1 MAYHEDVSLASY
13 MSILRSRWLTIVA
26 VVVAALVGTAAYSF
40 TVTPRYEAH
49 ASVFFSVSV
58 SDSPAARN
66 RGFVYQQTQVRIYAQ
81 LAVEPIVLDPVIK
94 KLKLS
99 TTPNQLADSL
109 VAQAPLNTPIVQ
121 IIASASTKARAVALA
136 AAVAA
141 QLSTTVTALAP
152 KVTTG
157 TTTVQATLVDP
168 ATANSSP
175 TEPRTKLNL
184 EVALILGLLLG
195 AVVAVALDARST
207 RRIRRRQVEAL
218 GGVSV
223 IGTVTMRGTGV
234 NAAGSAHDT
243 KWAGDLRRLQMR
255 LFPPLGRRPFT
266 TVAITSG
273 SDPAYSA
280 RLAFGLAAAQAST
293 PQRVLLID
301 ANVHDPTL
309 ESALGLPPSPG
320 LGAVL
325 HGDVPLEA
333 AVQRWGTRGLDVLSA
348 GVKTANAAGLLDSA
362 ASRALLKTAAERYD
376 LVLINAAPFTFADGL
391 LMSRL
396 ADRAVVVLSR
406 DDTRGRLTE
415 AFGALDTV
423 RADVI
428 GLVLTT

>member
-1 MAYHEDVSLASY
+1 VSLASY
-13 MSILRSRWLTIVA
+13 ASILRLRWKAIVA
-26 VVVAALVGTAAYSF
+26 VVVAAFVGTAAYSF
-40 TVTPRYEAH
+40 TVAPRYEAH
-49 ASVFFSVSV
+49 TSVFFSVSV
-58 SDSPAARN
+58 SNTPAARN
-66 RGFVYQQTQVRIYAQ
+66 RGFDYQQTQVRTYAQ
-81 LAVEPIVLDPVIK
+81 LAVLPIVLNPVIK

-99 TTPNQLADSL
+99 TTPDQLADNV

-121 IIASASTKARAVALA
+121 IITSASTKTQAVALA
-136 AAVAA
+136 DAVAT

-152 KVTTG
+152 KVDTG
-157 TTTVQATLVDP
+157 TTTVQATRLDP

-195 AVVAVALDARST
+195 AVIAVALDARST

-223 IGTVTMRGTGV
+223 IGTVTMRGTGI
-234 NAAGSAHDT
+234 NAASVTHDT

-280 RLAFGLAAAQAST
+280 RLALGLAAAQAAT

-309 ESALGLPPSPG
+309 ETALGLPPSPG

-325 HGDVPLEA
+325 RGEVPLEA
-333 AVQRWGTRGLDVLSA
+333 AVARWGTRGLDVLSA
-348 GVKTANAAGLLDSA
+348 GVKTVNADALLDSTA
-362 ASRALLKTAAERYD
+362 TRVLLETAAERYD
-376 LVLINAAPFTFADGL
+376 LVLINAAPFTLADGL

-396 ADRAVVVLSR
+396 ADRAVVVLGR

-423 RADVI
+423 RADVL

>member
-1 MAYHEDVSLASY
+1 V
-13 MSILRSRWLTIVA
+13 
-26 VVVAALVGTAAYSF
+26 
-40 TVTPRYEAH
+40 
-49 ASVFFSVSV
+49 
-58 SDSPAARN
+58 
-66 RGFVYQQTQVRIYAQ
+66 
-81 LAVEPIVLDPVIK
+81 
-94 KLKLS
+94 
-99 TTPNQLADSL
+99 

-121 IIASASTKARAVALA
+121 IIASASTKTSAIALADAVAT
-136 AAVAA
+136 
-141 QLSTTVTALAP
+141 QLSATVTALAP
-152 KVTTG
+152 KVDTG
-157 TTTVQATLVDP
+157 TPTVVATRLDP
-168 ATANSSP
+168 ATASSSP
-175 TEPRTKLNL
+175 AEPRTKLNL

-207 RRIRRRQVEAL
+207 RRIRRRQIEAL

-223 IGTVTMRGTGV
+223 IGTITMRGSGIKPT
-234 NAAGSAHDT
+234 SAHDT

-309 ESALGLPPSPG
+309 ETALGLPPSPG

-325 HGDVPLEA
+325 RGEVPLEA

-348 GVKTANAAGLLDSA
+348 GAKTVNADALLDSSA
-362 ASRALLKTAAERYD
+362 TRSLLNTATERYD
-376 LVLINAAPFTFADGL
+376 LVLINAAPFTLADGL

-396 ADRAVVVLSR
+396 ADRAVVVLGR

-423 RADVI
+423 RADVL
-428 GLVLTT
+428 GLVLAT

>member
-1 MAYHEDVSLASY
+1 ML
-13 MSILRSRWLTIVA
+13 
-26 VVVAALVGTAAYSF
+26 AALVGTAAYSF
-40 TVTPRYEAH
+40 TVTPRYKAH
-49 ASVFFSVSV
+49 TSVFFSVSV

-66 RGFVYQQTQVRIYAQ
+66 RGFAYQQTQVRTYAQ
-81 LAVEPIVLDPVIK
+81 LAVLPIVLNPVIK

-99 TTPNQLADSL
+99 TTPDELANSV

-121 IIASASTKARAVALA
+121 IIASASTKTSAIALADAVAT
-136 AAVAA
+136 
-141 QLSTTVTALAP
+141 QLSATVTALAP
-152 KVTTG
+152 KVDTG
-157 TTTVQATLVDP
+157 TPTVVATRLDP
-168 ATANSSP
+168 ATASSSP
-175 TEPRTKLNL
+175 AEPRTKLNL

-207 RRIRRRQVEAL
+207 RRIRRRQIEAL

-223 IGTVTMRGTGV
+223 IGTITMRGSGIKPT
-234 NAAGSAHDT
+234 SAHDT

-309 ESALGLPPSPG
+309 ETALGLPPSPG

-325 HGDVPLEA
+325 RGEVPLEA

-348 GVKTANAAGLLDSA
+348 GAKTVNADALLDSSA
-362 ASRALLKTAAERYD
+362 TRSLLNTATERYD
-376 LVLINAAPFTFADGL
+376 LVLINAAPFTLADGL

-396 ADRAVVVLSR
+396 ADRAVVVLGR

-423 RADVI
+423 RADVL
-428 GLVLTT
+428 GLVLAT